1 MSTAVNRPNR
11 LSLLMLV
18 GLVALGANLFHMQIV
33 KGAYYRSLSEK
44 NRLRVIYLEAARGK
58 ILDRHQKALA
68 TSHLSFNC
76 SAIPREAK
84 AQLSQSCQMLA
95 EILKED
101 PEVLEERFYKKKPG
115 AFRSVVVAEDISL
128 TQAVEIEERLDVL
141 PGFMVETRPQ
151 REYPY
156 KESLA
161 HVTGYIGPMTEE
173 EEEEATE
180 IYGYSLADWV
190 GRDGIEKNYESYLR
204 GFSGGLQIEVDSR
217 GRMMRPMGVREPK
230 EGKDIQLT
238 VDADLQSYTQSLL
251 ESQKGAVFVMEL
263 KEGGILALNSSPSFD
278 PNLFASKRGRKDV
291 GKYLKGE
298 NAPMVN
304 RGIRGAYPPG
314 SIFKIVTALAA
325 LDAHKIN
332 PSDSVDCLG
341 ILMLGGRGFP
351 CWKEDGHG
359 SQTMTQAFA
368 HSCNIYFYTLGVKA
382 GLEAIL
388 NKASALGFYRLT
400 GVDLPG
406 ERTGFVPSRQWKRER
421 RHEAWFDGETANLAI
436 GQGYLQV
443 TPAQALVMISAAAT
457 NGQIFKPHLIDKIDG
472 IKVVE
477 AQNKKIAIP
486 EPYWKAVKNGL
497 DAVVNSDTGTGRLA
511 KTPGVHVAGK
521 TGTAQSGQD
530 KTHAW
535 FVGYAP
541 AENPKVALVVFLE
554 NGGRGGIAAAKIAS
568 AVFQKLNES
577 HYL

>member
-1 MSTAVNRPNR
+1 MNIINRPNR
-11 LSLLMLV
+11 LSILALIGMIV
-18 GLVALGANLFHMQIV
+18 LGANLFHMQII

-58 ILDRHQKALA
+58 IFDRNKKTLA
-68 TSHLSFNC
+68 TSRLSFNC
-76 SAIPREAK
+76 SAIPKEAK
-84 AQLSQSCQMLA
+84 AQLDQSCQILG
-95 EILKED
+95 EILGED
-101 PEVLEERFYKKKPG
+101 PEVLEQRFYKKKPG
-115 AFRSVVVAEDISL
+115 AFRSVVIAEDIGL

-156 KESLA
+156 KDSLA
-161 HVTGYIGPMTEE
+161 HVTGFIGPMTEE

-238 VDADLQSYTQSLL
+238 VDADLQRYTQALL
-251 ESQKGAVFVMEL
+251 ESRKGAVFVMEL

-278 PNLFASKRGRKDV
+278 PNLFASKRGRKEV

-298 NAPMVN
+298 DAPMIN
-304 RGIRGAYPPG
+304 RAIRGQYPPG

-325 LDAHKIN
+325 LDSHKMT
-332 PSDSVDCLG
+332 SSTSVDCLG
-341 ILMLGGRGFP
+341 LFLLGSSRFH
-351 CWKEDGHG
+351 CWKEEGHG
-359 SQTMTQAFA
+359 PQSLTQAFA
-368 HSCNIYFYTLGVKA
+368 HSCNVYFYTAGVNA
-382 GLEAIL
+382 GLEAIV
-388 NKASALGFYRLT
+388 NKALALGFYRLT

-406 ERTGFVPSRQWKRER
+406 ERKGFVPSRQWKRNR
-421 RHEAWFDGETANLAI
+421 RHEAWFEGETANLAI

-443 TPAQALVMISAAAT
+443 TPAQALVMIAAAAT
-457 NGQIFKPHLIDKIDG
+457 DGQIFKPHLIDKIDG
-472 IKVVE
+472 IKVAE
-477 AQNKKIAIP
+477 TQNKKTAIP
-486 EPYWKAVKNGL
+486 DSYWKAVKNGL
-497 DAVVNSDTGTGRLA
+497 DAVVNSDSGTGRLA
-511 KTPGVHVAGK
+511 RAPGVPIAGK

-541 AENPKVALVVFLE
+541 VENPKIAMVVFLE
-554 NGGRGGIAAAKIAS
+554 NGGRGGIAAAKVAS
-568 AVFQKLNES
+568 ALFEKLHEF
-577 HYL
+577 HYV